1 LYHINY
7 GHPFLDECLKLEI
20 PLLTSKGVTDYAE
33 SRKDKQLL
41 ITEPIADGD
50 EEVFINTISEGK
62 VKLTNPDLNISS
74 EIIYSLDD
82 FPFTVEW
89 KAMIAGDYALGIEP
103 TTTRFDDFKYK
114 ISHSARRSRFLLRAS
129 RRAHSAGAD
138 RTSRSFASYGS

>member
-41 ITEPIADGD
+41 ITEPISGGE
-50 EEVFINTISEGK
+50 EEVFVNTISEGK
-62 VKLTNPDLNISS
+62 VNLSNPDLNISS

-114 ISHSARRSRFLLRAS
+114 IIKAKESKTYKISIKIK
-129 RRAHSAGAD
+129 
-138 RTSRSFASYGS
+138 